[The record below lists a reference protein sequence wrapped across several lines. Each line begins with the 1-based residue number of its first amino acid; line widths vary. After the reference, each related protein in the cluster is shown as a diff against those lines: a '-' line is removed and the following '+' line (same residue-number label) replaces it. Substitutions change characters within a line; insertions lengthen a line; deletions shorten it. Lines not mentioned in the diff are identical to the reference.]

1 MAEHGEPPGSILV
14 VDDDADLRALVTTVL
29 ESAGYATVQA
39 ASGEEALQLAAQPPG
54 LVVLDVL
61 LPGISGYHVCR
72 RLRDRFGEGLPIIFV
87 SGVRTE
93 SYDRVA
99 GLLVGADD
107 YLSKPFAPD
116 ELLIRVARLI
126 RRSAPVAAAGPSGP
140 PRRER
145 EILGFFSAG
154 LDAREIAQRLQVSPK
169 TVGTHIE
176 NIYRK
181 LGVHNRAQ
189 ALAIAYD
196 HAVAAT

>member
-1 MAEHGEPPGSILV
+1 MAENGEPGTFILV
-14 VDDDADLRALVTTVL
+14 VDDDADLRALVSAVL
-29 ESAGYATVQA
+29 ELAGYATLEA
-39 ASGEEALQLAAQPPG
+39 ATGEEALQLAAQPPE

-61 LPGISGYHVCR
+61 LPGISGYQVCR
-72 RLRDRFGEGLPIIFV
+72 NLRDRFGEGLPIIFV

-93 SYDRVA
+93 PYDRVA
-99 GLLVGADD
+99 GLLLGADD

-116 ELLIRVARLI
+116 ELLIRVGRLI
-126 RRSAPVAAAGPSGP
+126 RRSAPVSPVVAARLT
-140 PRRER
+140 RRER
-145 EILGFFSAG
+145 EILSFVSAG
-154 LDAREIAQRLQVSPK
+154 LDAREIAERLQLSPK

-196 HAVAAT
+196 HALVGA